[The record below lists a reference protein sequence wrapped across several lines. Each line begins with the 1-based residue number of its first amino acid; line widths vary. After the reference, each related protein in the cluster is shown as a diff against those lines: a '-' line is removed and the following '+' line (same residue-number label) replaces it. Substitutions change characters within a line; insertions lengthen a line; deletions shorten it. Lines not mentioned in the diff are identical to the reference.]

1 MPHRL
6 LNRIG
11 TFRLLQVMKAVSDHG
26 SISAAANA
34 LHLTQPTVSM
44 QLAKLAEAV
53 GAPLYEVIGRQ
64 LYLTEAGWLA
74 VECATDVMDA
84 VDRLDASIGDLS
96 GLKRGR
102 IRFGVVTTAKYF
114 LPHLLGPFCKQ
125 YPEIDIE
132 LNVGNRQHIIDRLK
146 NNKDD
151 LYVFSHPPE
160 SLDIVINEFLENP
173 LSVIAAIGHPL
184 LARARIPFGELADYP
199 LILRERGSGT
209 RHAIEAHFHQQN
221 RAVKEKMT
229 IESNEAIKH
238 AVMAGLGLGILS
250 EHTLTQG
257 DTGQL
262 ARVDVVGFPIVHHW
276 YWVHRKGKRFSRAVE
291 HFLTSIKD
299 REPSLITQPFVARE
313 H

>member
-1 MPHRL
+1 MPNRL

-11 TFRLLQVMKAVSDHG
+11 TFRLLQVMKAVADHR

-34 LHLTQPTVSM
+34 LHLSQPTVSM

-53 GAPLYEVIGRQ
+53 GAPLYEVVGRQ
-64 LYLTEAGWLA
+64 IYLTEAGWLVVGCATEVLDA
-74 VECATDVMDA
+74 VE
-84 VDRLDASIGDLS
+84 RLDSAVGDLS

-125 YPEIDIE
+125 YPEIEVE

-146 NNKDD
+146 NNRDD

-160 SLDIVINEFLENP
+160 SLDIDINEFLENP
-173 LSVIAAIGHPL
+173 LSVIAPLGHPL
-184 LARARIPFGELADYP
+184 LARQAIPFNEFATHP
-199 LILRERGSGT
+199 LILRETGSGT
-209 RHAIEAHFHQQN
+209 RHAIEAHFRHN
-221 RAVKEKMT
+221 NCTVKEKMT

-257 DTGQL
+257 DTAQL
-262 ARVDVVGFPIVHHW
+262 ARVDVAGFPIVHHW
-276 YWVHRKGKRFSRAVE
+276 YWVHRKGKRFSLAVK
-291 HFLTSIKD
+291 HFLASIKD
-299 REPSLITQPFVARE
+299 REPSLITKPFTG
-313 H
+313 

>member
-1 MPHRL
+1 MSNSL

-11 TFRLLQVMKAVSDHG
+11 TFRLLQVMKAVADHG
-26 SISAAANA
+26 SISMAASA

-44 QLAKLAEAV
+44 QLAKLADAV

-64 LYLTEAGWLA
+64 IYLTEAGWLVVACANEVLEA
-74 VECATDVMDA
+74 VE
-84 VDRLDASIGDLS
+84 RLDSAVGDLA

-125 YPEIDIE
+125 YPDIEIE
-132 LNVGNRQHIIDRLK
+132 LNVGNRQRVIERLK

-160 SLDIVINEFLENP
+160 SLDIVVTEFLENP
-173 LSVIAAIGHPL
+173 LSVIAPLGHPL
-184 LARARIPFGELADYP
+184 VTRRNISFEEIAEYPF
-199 LILRERGSGT
+199 ILREAGSGT
-209 RHAIEAHFHQQN
+209 RHAIEMYFRQHN
-221 RAVKEKMT
+221 CVLKEKMT

-257 DTGQL
+257 DAAQL
-262 ARVDVVGFPIVHHW
+262 ARVDIEGFPIVHHW
-276 YWVHRKGKRFSRAVE
+276 YWVHRKGKRFSPPVE
-291 HFLTSIKD
+291 HFLASIED
-299 REPSLITQPFVARE
+299 HEPSLLTKPFPN
-313 H
+313 